1 MTGVGFPMHRS
12 MATGNRSLFISSCTR
27 RELARRRATRT
38 WLRIQASVAVV
49 VLLVALGVFVAAR
62 GGL

>member
-1 MTGVGFPMHRS
+1 